1 MYPKVFTAFAEARRQ
16 YGPVGAL
23 PTPIY
28 FYGMAPGDEISVEID
43 QGKALVV
50 SMQAIGDVEEDG
62 SVRLFFE
69 LNGQPRIVTIADRR
83 AAVGRAVRRIADPGN
98 DSHIAAPMP
107 GIVATLPIMA
117 GQQVKEGDLLLTLE
131 AMKMET
137 SILAPRA
144 GRIAE
149 LAVSVG
155 QTIDAKDL
163 LMILET

>member
-1 MYPKVFTAFAEARRQ
+1 
-16 YGPVGAL
+16 
-23 PTPIY
+23 
-28 FYGMAPGDEISVEID
+28 
-43 QGKALVV
+43 
-50 SMQAIGDVEEDG
+50 
-62 SVRLFFE
+62 
-69 LNGQPRIVTIADRR
+69 
-83 AAVGRAVRRIADPGN
+83 
-98 DSHIAAPMP
+98 MP
-107 GIVATLPIMA
+107 GIVATLPIIA